1 MVRCPSRRTE
11 ALPAV
16 DFFINAKARS
26 VKHLDADVTLL
37 RYLRTEACL
46 PGTKEGC
53 ASGDCGACT
62 VLVAESGA
70 PPRAVNA
77 CITPLGSVAGCGV
90 LTVEGLAERGR
101 LHPAQQAMVDHHGS
115 QCGFCT
121 PGFVMSLAGL
131 YQRQLDLGN
140 APATRAAVT
149 DAIAGNLCRCTG
161 YRPILDAG
169 LSMHEHPPRALEVF
183 PPSPSAS
190 PSNHNRALV
199 GPPDT
204 APLFASER
212 SRYFLPRS
220 ERALQALL
228 RTWPGAR
235 LVAGGTDLMLE
246 ASQGF
251 RQFETLIDLSRVA
264 GLSAVRE
271 ADGMLE
277 IGACASYSAL
287 LAHPALASPALRAV
301 LHRFGSQQI
310 RNRAGLGGNLANGSP
325 IADMPPILL
334 CWEASVELVNAAA
347 ERRHLPIEDFHLD
360 YRKTALRE
368 DEYIRCVRVPL
379 RALARP
385 HRFTKLSKRF
395 EDDISSV
402 MMAVALD
409 HEGDAVKFARIAYGG
424 MAATPARSPAAE
436 AALRERGLN
445 DAGIQAACDAVAEQF
460 QPLSDVR
467 ASADYR
473 RAMAAALLDIALR
486 EIRGEGSACVWSAED
501 AEAVADNG

>member
-1 MVRCPSRRTE
+1 MVRCRFRRTG

-16 DFFINAKARS
+16 DFFINAEARS
-26 VKHLDADVTLL
+26 VKHLDAEVTLL
-37 RYLRTEACL
+37 RYLRAEACL

-62 VLVAESGA
+62 VLVAEPGA
-70 PPRAVNA
+70 APRAVNA

-90 LTVEGLAERGR
+90 VTVEGLAEQGR

-131 YQRQLDLGN
+131 HQRQLALGN

-149 DAIAGNLCRCTG
+149 GAIAGNLCRCTG
-161 YRPILDAG
+161 YRPILEAG
-169 LSMHEHPPRALEVF
+169 LSMHEHPPRALKVF
-183 PPSPSAS
+183 PPSQSDPPPNQNSAS
-190 PSNHNRALV
+190 V

-204 APLFASER
+204 APLLASER
-212 SRYFLPRS
+212 SRYFQPRS
-220 ERALQALL
+220 ERALRELMRAL
-228 RTWPGAR
+228 PGAR

-251 RQFETLIDLSRVA
+251 RQFETIIDLSRVA
-264 GLSAVRE
+264 GLADVRE
-271 ADGMLE
+271 ADGLLE
-277 IGACASYSAL
+277 IGAGASYSAL
-287 LAHPALASPALRAV
+287 LEHPALASPALRTV

-347 ERRHLPIEDFHLD
+347 ERRQLPLEDFHLD
-360 YRKTALRE
+360 YRRTALRE

-379 RALARP
+379 RALERP

-402 MMAVALD
+402 LMAVALD
-409 HEGDAVKFARIAYGG
+409 CEGDAVKFARIAYGG

-436 AALRERGLN
+436 AALRERGLG
-445 DAGIQAACDAVAEQF
+445 DAGIRAACDAVAEQF

-467 ASADYR
+467 ASAGYR
-473 RAMAAALLDIALR
+473 RAMAAALLDVALR
-486 EIRGEGSACVWSAED
+486 EIRGEGSVGVWSAED
-501 AEAVADNG
+501 AGSLAASG

>member
-1 MVRCPSRRTE
+1 MDC
-11 ALPAV
+11 
-16 DFFINAKARS
+16 FINAKPRS
-26 VKHLDADVTLL
+26 VKHLDAEVTLL
-37 RYLRTEACL
+37 RYLRTEAGL

-62 VLVAESGA
+62 VLVAEPGA
-70 PPRAVNA
+70 VPRTVNA

-90 LTVEGLAERGR
+90 LTVEGLAERGC

-131 YQRQLDLGN
+131 HQRQLDLGN

-149 DAIAGNLCRCTG
+149 EAIAGNLCRCTG

-169 LSMHEHPPRALEVF
+169 LSLHAHPPRPLRVF
-183 PPSPSAS
+183 PPSQSAPPPNPEALPSNQNSAS
-190 PSNHNRALV
+190 AVSS
-199 GPPDT
+199 DT
-204 APLFASER
+204 EPLLASER

-246 ASQGF
+246 ASLGF

-271 ADGMLE
+271 ADGLLE

-409 HEGDAVKFARIAYGG
+409 HEGDAVKFARVAYGG

>member
-1 MVRCPSRRTE
+1 MDC
-11 ALPAV
+11 
-16 DFFINAKARS
+16 FINAKLRS
-26 VKHLDADVTLL
+26 VKHLDAEVTLL
-37 RYLRTEACL
+37 RYLRTEAGL

-62 VLVAESGA
+62 VLVAEPGA
-70 PPRAVNA
+70 VPRTVNA

-90 LTVEGLAERGR
+90 LTVEGLAERGC
-101 LHPAQQAMVDHHGS
+101 LHPTQQAMVDHHGS

-131 YQRQLDLGN
+131 HQRQLDLGN

-149 DAIAGNLCRCTG
+149 EAIAGNLCRCTG

-169 LSMHEHPPRALEVF
+169 LSLHAHPPRPLRVF
-183 PPSPSAS
+183 PPSQSAPPPNPEALPSNQNSAS
-190 PSNHNRALV
+190 AVSS
-199 GPPDT
+199 DT
-204 APLFASER
+204 EPLFASER

-347 ERRHLPIEDFHLD
+347 ERRQLPIEDFHLD
-360 YRKTALRE
+360 YRRTALRE
-368 DEYIRCVRVPL
+368 DEYIRCVRMPL

-402 MMAVALD
+402 MMAVAL
-409 HEGDAVKFARIAYGG
+409 
-424 MAATPARSPAAE
+424 
-436 AALRERGLN
+436 
-445 DAGIQAACDAVAEQF
+445 
-460 QPLSDVR
+460 
-467 ASADYR
+467 
-473 RAMAAALLDIALR
+473 
-486 EIRGEGSACVWSAED
+486 
-501 AEAVADNG
+501 